1 VVVALGWSAATGCGL
16 RLVGKYSLKFNR
28 LLRPKKFSYDRMRE
42 MVGRE
47 NQTSWLSREVLVS
60 LVEK

>member
-1 VVVALGWSAATGCGL
+1 MVVALCWSVAIGCGL
-16 RLVGKYSLKFNR
+16 RQLGKYSLKFNR

-42 MVGRE
+42 VVGGE
-47 NQTSWLSREVLVS
+47 NQTSLMSREILVS